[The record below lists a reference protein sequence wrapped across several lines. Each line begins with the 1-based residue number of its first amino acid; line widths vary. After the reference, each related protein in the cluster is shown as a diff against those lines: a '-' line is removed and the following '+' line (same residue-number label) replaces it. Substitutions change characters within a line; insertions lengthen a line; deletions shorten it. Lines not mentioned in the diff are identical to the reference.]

1 MEDFLST
8 LAMEPNRNTSAYE
21 SYHRIYVPHG
31 IPLKSNAHEPL
42 VLIFSFNI
50 YKRCFQVTARER
62 CVNNAA
68 IPILNMEIHVSRG
81 KRFVILLSRVRCEQ
95 ELVEAIETAAVEKKD
110 CSQGRYRQRTA

>member
-50 YKRCFQVTARER
+50 YKRCFQ
-62 CVNNAA
+62 
-68 IPILNMEIHVSRG
+68 
-81 KRFVILLSRVRCEQ
+81 